1 MLCSDDPFCSSS
13 AKIISS
19 TSDFSITMLQSHA
32 PESFQISSG
41 NQSIKDAGL
50 PASINSEVNPTATL
64 PVTAMLNLCQD
75 RS

>member
-1 MLCSDDPFCSSS
+1 
-13 AKIISS
+13 
-19 TSDFSITMLQSHA
+19 MLQSHA

-50 PASINSEVNPTATL
+50 PASINSEGNPTATL